1 MTRACASRGQWHGIA
16 RGLGLVF
23 RPCKAE
29 VQKRVAEVA
38 KALCQRIDD
47 QAVLL
52 ARAITPPSVGAGA
65 LPQIAC
71 TPRSVDM
78 YSAGGC
84 LQ

>member
-1 MTRACASRGQWHGIA
+1 
-16 RGLGLVF
+16 
-23 RPCKAE
+23 
-29 VQKRVAEVA
+29 VA